1 MYPVELYLE
10 SFGSEDLPEST
21 GEVVFYPP
29 DNTLTVYYY
38 DDFGALYALEL
49 GGVRY
54 YVASDHLGTP
64 KVIKD
69 NTGVIVRQLEYNP
82 CGVKINDSSDTSF
95 DLPVGFAGWIPD
107 DATGLVRFG
116 FRDQEPGTELRARDQ
131 GPLA

>member
-10 SFGSEDLPEST
+10 SFGSEDL
-21 GEVVFYPP
+21 P

-64 KVIKD
+64 KVITD
-69 NTGVIVRQLEYNP
+69 NTGVIVRQLEYNS
-82 CGVKINDSSDTSF
+82 CWVKTNDSGDTS
-95 DLPVGFAGWIPD
+95 LRR
-107 DATGLVRFG
+107 TGPPR
-116 FRDQEPGTELRARDQ
+116 RT
-131 GPLA
+131 

>member
-10 SFGSEDLPEST
+10 SFGSED
-21 GEVVFYPP
+21 PP

-64 KVIKD
+64 KVITD
-69 NTGVIVRQLEYNP
+69 NTGVIVRQLEYNS
-82 CGVKINDSSDTSF
+82 C
-95 DLPVGFAGWIPD
+95 
-107 DATGLVRFG
+107 
-116 FRDQEPGTELRARDQ
+116 
-131 GPLA
+131 